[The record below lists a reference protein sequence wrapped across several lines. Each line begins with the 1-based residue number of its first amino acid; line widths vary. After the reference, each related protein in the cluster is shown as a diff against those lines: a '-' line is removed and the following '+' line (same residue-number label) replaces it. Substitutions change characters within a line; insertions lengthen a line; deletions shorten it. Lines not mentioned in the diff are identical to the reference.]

1 VDQLTPREIWVG
13 SDEVMEEIVISSGWR
28 DTLRDLAARRKDSW
42 PLLLLVGAVA
52 LLAVVIGGGD
62 APARIAPPA
71 TAGGP
76 VAPSP
81 TPEDPGAVLV
91 HVAGAV
97 RRPGLYEFPSNA
109 RVADAVETAGGPTA
123 RADLDAL
130 NLAEPLVDGTKIH
143 VSKRGEQPPAA
154 STGSGAATGESS
166 PSIALN
172 AADQTQLET
181 IPGIGPVTALAILE
195 YRDEIGRFESI
206 DQLLDVNG
214 IGPATLEDIR
224 PYLSL

>member
-1 VDQLTPREIWVG
+1 MG
-13 SDEVMEEIVISSGWR
+13 SDGVVEEIVIASGWR
-28 DTLRDLAARRKDSW
+28 DTLRDLVARRRDAW
-42 PLLLLVGAVA
+42 PLLFLVGAVA

-71 TAGGP
+71 TAEGP
-76 VAPSP
+76 AAPSA
-81 TPEDPGAVLV
+81 TPDGPGGVLV

-97 RRPGLYEFPSNA
+97 RRPGLYEFPPDA

-143 VSKRGEQPPAA
+143 VIKRGEQPPATT
-154 STGSGAATGESS
+154 SGTGMSAGDSS

-172 AADQTQLET
+172 AADQSLLET

-195 YRDEIGRFESI
+195 YRDEIGRYESI
-206 DQLLDVNG
+206 EQLLEVDG

-224 PYLSL
+224 PYFSL

>member
-1 VDQLTPREIWVG
+1 MERLTPRVSPVG
-13 SDEVMEEIVISSGWR
+13 SDGVVEEIVISSGWR

-52 LLAVVIGGGD
+52 LLAVVIGGRD

-71 TAGGP
+71 TA
-76 VAPSP
+76 
-81 TPEDPGAVLV
+81 EDPITPSATSEVPSGVLV

-97 RRPGLYEFPSNA
+97 RRPGLYEFPSGA

-143 VSKRGEQPPAA
+143 VVRRGEQPPAA
-154 STGSGAATGESS
+154 AAGGGAGADSS
-166 PSIALN
+166 PAIALN

-195 YRDEIGRFESI
+195 HRDEIGRYESI
-206 DQLLDVNG
+206 EELLDVDG